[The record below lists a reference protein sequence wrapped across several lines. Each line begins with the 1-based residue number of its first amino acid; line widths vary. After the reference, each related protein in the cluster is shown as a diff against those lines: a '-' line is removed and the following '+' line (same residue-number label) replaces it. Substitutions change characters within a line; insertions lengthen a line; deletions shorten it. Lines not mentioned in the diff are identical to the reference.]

1 MIIPAIDLIDGRV
14 VRLHQGDYGAER
26 SYGDD
31 PLERLQAYEAA
42 GAKLL
47 HIVDLTGAKDPAKRQ
62 IPLLRHLL
70 SNLSV
75 PVQTGGGVR
84 SKEDVR
90 ALLDAGATRVVVGS
104 TAVRCTEEVLR
115 WMKTFGAERIV
126 LALDVRIDAAGR
138 RNIAVSGW
146 QEDSGVVIE
155 DLIRVFEP
163 AGLRHVLTTDISR
176 DGTLSGSNAALYA
189 DLSKAFPAIGFQAS
203 GGIGGLDDIR
213 AVSTTGASGVIVG
226 RALGK
231 AALASVGGSSARI
244 SNLLVNAFVALSSGA
259 SVIVAQH
266 FGARDTQRVRRSICT
281 AMLLSVVCGILLTV
295 LGITSARQL
304 LVWMQTTPETL
315 DASASYLRIFFLG
328 MVPTM
333 LYNMGSGILRA
344 MGDSKRPLY
353 YLFVCVVANIALD
366 LLFVIVFQW
375 GIEGAA
381 AATALSQVV
390 CAALVVRALRR
401 LPEEQR
407 LLYDRE
413 ELDRG
418 ILRRMLHVGIPAAL
432 QSSMY
437 GIANIVLQVG
447 INMLGTDSMAGWTAF
462 NKFDDYYWPISNA
475 IGIAVMTYVG
485 QNFGAGDRERVH
497 ESIHKGLLIHLT
509 TSALFSVIIFSG
521 RYPMMHLFVGDDPTV
536 IAIGAQVTAL
546 IAPCYVLFTLV
557 EVLSSTMRGVGD
569 AVVPAAITMVFTCIV
584 RLIYLWGYAFSHNS
598 NLTIAVIY
606 PISWVLTSIAFLL
619 YYKSRKWMPKGFH
632 F

>member
-1 MIIPAIDLIDGRV
+1 MENKVTARNPITEGCIWKGMLLFALPIMLGS
-14 VRLHQGDYGAER
+14 L
-26 SYGDD
+26 
-31 PLERLQAYEAA
+31 LQQLYNTA
-42 GAKLL
+42 
-47 HIVDLTGAKDPAKRQ
+47 
-62 IPLLRHLL
+62 
-70 SNLSV
+70 
-75 PVQTGGGVR
+75 
-84 SKEDVR
+84 
-90 ALLDAGATRVVVGS
+90 DA
-104 TAVRCTEEVLR
+104 
-115 WMKTFGAERIV
+115 
-126 LALDVRIDAAGR
+126 
-138 RNIAVSGW
+138 
-146 QEDSGVVIE
+146 
-155 DLIRVFEP
+155 
-163 AGLRHVLTTDISR
+163 
-176 DGTLSGSNAALYA
+176 
-189 DLSKAFPAIGFQAS
+189 
-203 GGIGGLDDIR
+203 
-213 AVSTTGASGVIVG
+213 VIVG

-231 AALASVGGSSARI
+231 AALASVGGSSAASRI
-244 SNLLVNAFVALSSGA
+244 CSSTPLSRSRRARASSSRSTSARGTRSACAGA
-259 SVIVAQH
+259 SAPP
-266 FGARDTQRVRRSICT
+266 CC
-281 AMLLSVVCGILLTV
+281 LSVVCGILLPR
-295 LGITSARQL
+295 S
-304 LVWMQTTPETL
+304 
-315 DASASYLRIFFLG
+315 SASPPRGSCSCGCRPPPRHSTPPPPTLRIFFLG

-418 ILRRMLHVGIPAAL
+418 ILRRMLRVGIPAAL

-557 EVLSSTMRGVGD
+557 EVLSATMRGVGD

>member
-1 MIIPAIDLIDGRV
+1 MENKVTARNPITEGCIWKGMLLFALPIMLGS
-14 VRLHQGDYGAER
+14 L
-26 SYGDD
+26 
-31 PLERLQAYEAA
+31 LQQLYNTA
-42 GAKLL
+42 
-47 HIVDLTGAKDPAKRQ
+47 
-62 IPLLRHLL
+62 
-70 SNLSV
+70 
-75 PVQTGGGVR
+75 
-84 SKEDVR
+84 
-90 ALLDAGATRVVVGS
+90 DA
-104 TAVRCTEEVLR
+104 
-115 WMKTFGAERIV
+115 
-126 LALDVRIDAAGR
+126 
-138 RNIAVSGW
+138 
-146 QEDSGVVIE
+146 
-155 DLIRVFEP
+155 
-163 AGLRHVLTTDISR
+163 
-176 DGTLSGSNAALYA
+176 
-189 DLSKAFPAIGFQAS
+189 
-203 GGIGGLDDIR
+203 
-213 AVSTTGASGVIVG
+213 VIVG

-231 AALASVGGSSARI
+231 AALASVGGSSGRI
-244 SNLLVNAFVALSSGA
+244 TNLLVNAFVALSSGA

-557 EVLSSTMRGVGD
+557 EVLSATMRGRRRRGGPRRHHD
-569 AVVPAAITMVFTCIV
+569 GLYLHRASHLPLGL
-584 RLIYLWGYAFSHNS
+584 RLLAQLQPHHCRH
-598 NLTIAVIY
+598 L
-606 PISWVLTSIAFLL
+606 PHLL
-619 YYKSRKWMPKGFH
+619 GAHQHRLSPLL
-632 F
+632 

>member
-1 MIIPAIDLIDGRV
+1 MENKVTARNPITEGCIWKGMLLFALPIMLGS
-14 VRLHQGDYGAER
+14 L
-26 SYGDD
+26 
-31 PLERLQAYEAA
+31 LQQLYNTA
-42 GAKLL
+42 
-47 HIVDLTGAKDPAKRQ
+47 
-62 IPLLRHLL
+62 
-70 SNLSV
+70 
-75 PVQTGGGVR
+75 
-84 SKEDVR
+84 
-90 ALLDAGATRVVVGS
+90 DA
-104 TAVRCTEEVLR
+104 
-115 WMKTFGAERIV
+115 
-126 LALDVRIDAAGR
+126 
-138 RNIAVSGW
+138 
-146 QEDSGVVIE
+146 
-155 DLIRVFEP
+155 
-163 AGLRHVLTTDISR
+163 
-176 DGTLSGSNAALYA
+176 
-189 DLSKAFPAIGFQAS
+189 
-203 GGIGGLDDIR
+203 
-213 AVSTTGASGVIVG
+213 VIVG

-281 AMLLSVVCGILLTV
+281 AMLLSVVCGILLMV

-485 QNFGAGDRERVH
+485 QNFGAGKKDRMRA
-497 ESIHKGLLIHLT
+497 SYRISLIYSFGTGLIAGGLLLT
-509 TSALFSVIIFSG
+509 FGRQFLSIFTKNPAEIEDGMQRLVVMGASYAVSSFMDCTIAASRG
-521 RYPMMHLFVGDDPTV
+521 LGKSFVPTV
-536 IAIGAQVTAL
+536 IVISGS
-546 IAPCYVLFTLV
+546 C
-557 EVLSSTMRGVGD
+557 
-569 AVVPAAITMVFTCIV
+569 VFRV
-584 RLIYLWGYAFSHNS
+584 AWIYTVFEHFHTVASLY
-598 NLTIAVIY
+598 
-606 PISWVLTSIAFLL
+606 LL
-619 YYKSRKWMPKGFH
+619 YPCSWILTAIAEIIYYIITYKKISKRLDEKQREEQTQIRESV
-632 F
+632 

>member
-1 MIIPAIDLIDGRV
+1 MENKVTARNPITEGCIWKGMLLFALPIMLGS
-14 VRLHQGDYGAER
+14 L
-26 SYGDD
+26 
-31 PLERLQAYEAA
+31 LQQLYNTA
-42 GAKLL
+42 
-47 HIVDLTGAKDPAKRQ
+47 
-62 IPLLRHLL
+62 
-70 SNLSV
+70 
-75 PVQTGGGVR
+75 
-84 SKEDVR
+84 
-90 ALLDAGATRVVVGS
+90 DA
-104 TAVRCTEEVLR
+104 
-115 WMKTFGAERIV
+115 
-126 LALDVRIDAAGR
+126 
-138 RNIAVSGW
+138 
-146 QEDSGVVIE
+146 
-155 DLIRVFEP
+155 
-163 AGLRHVLTTDISR
+163 
-176 DGTLSGSNAALYA
+176 
-189 DLSKAFPAIGFQAS
+189 
-203 GGIGGLDDIR
+203 
-213 AVSTTGASGVIVG
+213 VIVG

-475 IGIAVMTYVG
+475 IGITVMTFTG
-485 QNFGAGDRERVH
+485 QNYGARQLDRITSVIRTGMWMHV
-497 ESIHKGLLIHLT
+497 GF
-509 TSALFSVIIFSG
+509 SALFSALLFLTRGLTVRFFTDDTNVMAEGSRIITMLAFF
-521 RYPMMHLFVGDDPTV
+521 YPTF
-536 IAIGAQVTAL
+536 
-546 IAPCYVLFTLV
+546 CCV
-557 EVLSSTMRGVGD
+557 EVLSSAMRGCGRSVMPTVLTLFG
-569 AVVPAAITMVFTCIV
+569 TCLL
-584 RLIYLWGYAFSHNS
+584 RLALLFFVTFPHLNNW
-598 NLTIAVIY
+598 TIALCYPATWLTTSVLFVIY
-606 PISWVLTSIAFLL
+606 
-619 YYKSRKWMPKGFH
+619 YKCFRWMPEIKQA
-632 F
+632 

>member
-1 MIIPAIDLIDGRV
+1 MENKVTARNPITEGCIWKGMLLFALPIMLGS
-14 VRLHQGDYGAER
+14 L
-26 SYGDD
+26 
-31 PLERLQAYEAA
+31 LQQLYNTA
-42 GAKLL
+42 
-47 HIVDLTGAKDPAKRQ
+47 
-62 IPLLRHLL
+62 
-70 SNLSV
+70 
-75 PVQTGGGVR
+75 
-84 SKEDVR
+84 
-90 ALLDAGATRVVVGS
+90 DA
-104 TAVRCTEEVLR
+104 
-115 WMKTFGAERIV
+115 
-126 LALDVRIDAAGR
+126 
-138 RNIAVSGW
+138 
-146 QEDSGVVIE
+146 
-155 DLIRVFEP
+155 
-163 AGLRHVLTTDISR
+163 
-176 DGTLSGSNAALYA
+176 
-189 DLSKAFPAIGFQAS
+189 
-203 GGIGGLDDIR
+203 
-213 AVSTTGASGVIVG
+213 VIVG

-231 AALASVGGSSARI
+231 AALASVGGSSGRI
-244 SNLLVNAFVALSSGA
+244 TNLLVNAFVALSSGA

-521 RYPMMHLFVGDDPTV
+521 RYPMMHPLRRRRSDGHRHRRAGD
-536 IAIGAQVTAL
+536 GAHRSLLCAL
-546 IAPCYVLFTLV
+546 HARRGPLRHHARRRRRGGPRRHHDGLYLHRASHLPLGLRLLAQLQPHHCRHLPHLLGAHQHR
-557 EVLSSTMRGVGD
+557 LS
-569 AVVPAAITMVFTCIV
+569 P
-584 RLIYLWGYAFSHNS
+584 
-598 NLTIAVIY
+598 
-606 PISWVLTSIAFLL
+606 LL
-619 YYKSRKWMPKGFH
+619 
-632 F
+632 

>member
-1 MIIPAIDLIDGRV
+1 MENKVTARNPITEGCIWKGMLLFALPIMLGS
-14 VRLHQGDYGAER
+14 L
-26 SYGDD
+26 
-31 PLERLQAYEAA
+31 LQQLYNTA
-42 GAKLL
+42 
-47 HIVDLTGAKDPAKRQ
+47 
-62 IPLLRHLL
+62 
-70 SNLSV
+70 
-75 PVQTGGGVR
+75 
-84 SKEDVR
+84 
-90 ALLDAGATRVVVGS
+90 DA
-104 TAVRCTEEVLR
+104 
-115 WMKTFGAERIV
+115 
-126 LALDVRIDAAGR
+126 
-138 RNIAVSGW
+138 
-146 QEDSGVVIE
+146 
-155 DLIRVFEP
+155 
-163 AGLRHVLTTDISR
+163 
-176 DGTLSGSNAALYA
+176 
-189 DLSKAFPAIGFQAS
+189 
-203 GGIGGLDDIR
+203 
-213 AVSTTGASGVIVG
+213 VIVG

-281 AMLLSVVCGILLTV
+281 AMLLSVVCGILLMV

-304 LVWMQTTPETL
+304 LEWMQTTPETL

-381 AATALSQVV
+381 AATALSQVA

-546 IAPCYVLFTLV
+546 GMLL
-557 EVLSSTMRGVGD
+557 RGT
-569 AVVPAAITMVFTCIV
+569 PAAPQERGCKQNGPDGPFNGSPSHRSPPFPLH
-584 RLIYLWGYAFSHNS
+584 RLQPAPLSYPPQNNRPHNRGS
-598 NLTIAVIY
+598 RSLPRRVHV
-606 PISWVLTSIAFLL
+606 WRTSRGRPSAGWPAGRDG
-619 YYKSRKWMPKGFH
+619 SCPTSAEPPRPP
-632 F
+632 

>member
-1 MIIPAIDLIDGRV
+1 MENKV
-14 VRLHQGDYGAER
+14 TVRNPITEGCIWKGMLLFALPIMLG
-26 SYGDD
+26 S
-31 PLERLQAYEAA
+31 LLQQLYNTA
-42 GAKLL
+42 
-47 HIVDLTGAKDPAKRQ
+47 
-62 IPLLRHLL
+62 
-70 SNLSV
+70 
-75 PVQTGGGVR
+75 
-84 SKEDVR
+84 
-90 ALLDAGATRVVVGS
+90 DA
-104 TAVRCTEEVLR
+104 
-115 WMKTFGAERIV
+115 
-126 LALDVRIDAAGR
+126 
-138 RNIAVSGW
+138 
-146 QEDSGVVIE
+146 
-155 DLIRVFEP
+155 
-163 AGLRHVLTTDISR
+163 
-176 DGTLSGSNAALYA
+176 
-189 DLSKAFPAIGFQAS
+189 
-203 GGIGGLDDIR
+203 
-213 AVSTTGASGVIVG
+213 VIVG

-266 FGARDTQRVRRSICT
+266 FGARDAQRVRRSICT

-485 QNFGAGDRERVH
+485 QNFGAGEIKRC
-497 ESIHKGLLIHLT
+497 KKTLLLCLLEGIISLGVAIALILFFGKSLLT
-509 TSALFSVIIFSG
+509 IFNGDPQVVETGYIRLMLIMPSHLFS
-521 RYPMMHLFVGDDPTV
+521 L
-536 IAIGAQVTAL
+536 
-546 IAPCYVLFTLV
+546 CY
-557 EVLSSTMRGVGD
+557 EVLSGYLRGFEISLPPAVLTMLGVCG
-569 AVVPAAITMVFTCIV
+569 V
-584 RLIYLWGYAFSHNS
+584 RLSWLRWVFPQYKTFMNIMLVF
-598 NLTIAVIY
+598 
-606 PISWVLTSIAFLL
+606 PISLATTALLMLAAVLYFRPSRRYAHLQ
-619 YYKSRKWMPKGFH
+619 KSDGAASAKIEG
-632 F
+632 

>member
-1 MIIPAIDLIDGRV
+1 MENKVTARNPITEGCIWKGMLLFALPIMLGS
-14 VRLHQGDYGAER
+14 L
-26 SYGDD
+26 
-31 PLERLQAYEAA
+31 LQQLYNTA
-42 GAKLL
+42 
-47 HIVDLTGAKDPAKRQ
+47 
-62 IPLLRHLL
+62 
-70 SNLSV
+70 
-75 PVQTGGGVR
+75 
-84 SKEDVR
+84 
-90 ALLDAGATRVVVGS
+90 DA
-104 TAVRCTEEVLR
+104 
-115 WMKTFGAERIV
+115 
-126 LALDVRIDAAGR
+126 
-138 RNIAVSGW
+138 
-146 QEDSGVVIE
+146 
-155 DLIRVFEP
+155 
-163 AGLRHVLTTDISR
+163 
-176 DGTLSGSNAALYA
+176 
-189 DLSKAFPAIGFQAS
+189 
-203 GGIGGLDDIR
+203 
-213 AVSTTGASGVIVG
+213 VIVG

-231 AALASVGGSSARI
+231 AALASVGGSSGRI

-281 AMLLSVVCGILLTV
+281 AMLLSVVCGIL
-295 LGITSARQL
+295 
-304 LVWMQTTPETL
+304 
-315 DASASYLRIFFLG
+315 
-328 MVPTM
+328 
-333 LYNMGSGILRA
+333 
-344 MGDSKRPLY
+344 
-353 YLFVCVVANIALD
+353 
-366 LLFVIVFQW
+366 
-375 GIEGAA
+375 
-381 AATALSQVV
+381 
-390 CAALVVRALRR
+390 
-401 LPEEQR
+401 
-407 LLYDRE
+407 
-413 ELDRG
+413 
-418 ILRRMLHVGIPAAL
+418 RRMLHVGIPAAL

-437 GIANIVLQVG
+437 GIANLVLQVG